1 PQIKSATRATPEGLA
16 CIQQTDDS
24 LVVMDDAHERA
35 VTMKTIDDATAVFA
49 LPAACAFNGKAGARL
64 VDSTG
69 AIKTLCAN
77 ATAFGRQGAAL
88 LVACGDRVRWFD
100 GAGNEIASN
109 AREIGNDVTALAADD
124 RWLLVGHKNGE
135 INIVPLV
142 AGLPAVS
149 HLLDQTRPS
158 EVTKLIVGPMNTL
171 IAGQLDGN
179 VSIWDLQSGALLER
193 VMLHGAVEHLLLD
206 DKKLYAVSELGDPEV
221 WDLGVLYLSRCEL
234 LQQVW
239 SKVPSVWQE
248 GRSVVRA
255 PTAIGECA
263 PAVATTSAVP

>member
-35 VTMKTIDDATAVFA
+35 VTTKTIDDATAVFA
-49 LPAACAFNGKAGARL
+49 LPQACAFNGRAGARL
-64 VDSTG
+64 VGSTG
-69 AIKTLCAN
+69 AIKSLCAN
-77 ATAFGRQGAAL
+77 ATAFGRQGSTL
-88 LVACGDRVRWFD
+88 LVACGDKLRWFD
-100 GAGNEIASN
+100 SAGNEVANRSRQIST
-109 AREIGNDVTALAADD
+109 DVTALAADD
-124 RWLLVGHKNGE
+124 RWLLIGHKTGAIE
-135 INIVPLV
+135 TISLVP
-142 AGLPAVS
+142 GLSAAS
-149 HLLDQTRPS
+149 HALDQTLPS

-179 VSIWDLQSGALLER
+179 VSIWDMQSGALLER
-193 VMLHGAVEHLLLD
+193 VMLHGAVEHMLLD

-221 WDLGVLYLSRCEL
+221 WDLSVLYLSRCEL

-239 SKVPSVWQE
+239 SKVPSVWEE
-248 GRSVVRA
+248 GRSVVKA

-263 PAVATTSAVP
+263 PAVAVTH